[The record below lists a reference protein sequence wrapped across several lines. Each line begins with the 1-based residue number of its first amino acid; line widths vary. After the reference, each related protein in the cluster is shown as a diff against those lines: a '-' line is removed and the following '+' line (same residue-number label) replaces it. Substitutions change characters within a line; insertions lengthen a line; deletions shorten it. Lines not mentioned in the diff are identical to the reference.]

1 MLALSLGRQ
10 RSMPPVLF
18 LRNVISLSLPE
29 GRGAYVLYDL
39 SSRRGWGLVEFSKG
53 PELTSSDSPL

>member
-1 MLALSLGRQ
+1 
-10 RSMPPVLF
+10 MPPVLF